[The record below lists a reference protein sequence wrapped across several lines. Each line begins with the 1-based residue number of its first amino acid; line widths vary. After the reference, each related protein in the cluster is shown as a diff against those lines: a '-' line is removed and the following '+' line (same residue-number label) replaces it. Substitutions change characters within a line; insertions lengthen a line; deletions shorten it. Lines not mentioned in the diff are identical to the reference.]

1 MANVISSLS
10 VQLGVN
16 TGAFI
21 KDMGRAKQAVRSNS
35 ARINKFLGKTQREFR
50 NTTRSI
56 KRMATSIFS
65 LKRLAV
71 GAFVGW
77 GVKRL
82 ADSFIETGSSM
93 DKLQLSL
100 DTITK
105 GEGAEWFKKLN
116 EWALKMP
123 INTTKAIQAFTSM
136 RAMGLKPSIAD
147 MTTLVDTTSAL
158 GGGAD
163 TLLGIARAL
172 GQIKTKGRV
181 STEELLQLA
190 ERGVPAFEILRNK
203 MGLTADQ
210 LGNIGRAGLDA
221 QTTID
226 ALVAGMEER
235 FGGQSEKMQTMW
247 AGMVESLKSYWTE
260 FKRLVMESGV
270 MEYLENNLAD
280 LVAWVEDLYQSGE
293 LAEWAMDVADAIV
306 SLGEDIQDFISATIG
321 DWDDFSLKVSEVFR
335 NFKSWIEDIMPALR
349 TLWKMLKAVAKAFN
363 AVGKFIGTAAATAY
377 TGAESLAQGSY
388 QTGTGPAG
396 LPSTGLFYGHKGE
409 IIKNP
414 QESDAERAGGGSGGE
429 LHITLAPT
437 FMTGDSNAAR
447 SVAREIKRELDML
460 NLRWGTA

>member
-16 TGAFI
+16 TGVFI

-35 ARINKFLGKTQREFR
+35 ARINKFLGKTQREFK

-123 INTTKAIQAFTSM
+123 INTQKAIQAFTSM

-163 TLLGIARAL
+163 VLLGISRAL

-190 ERGVPAFEILRNK
+190 ERGIPAFEILRDK
-203 MGLTADQ
+203 LGLTSEQ
-210 LGNIGRAGLDA
+210 LGNIGRQGLDA

-226 ALVAGMEER
+226 ALISGMQDR

-247 AGMVESLKSYWTE
+247 AGMIESLKSYWTE
-260 FKRLVMESGV
+260 FKRLVMSSGV

-280 LVAWVEDLYQSGE
+280 LVAWVGDLYESGE
-293 LAEWAMDVADAIV
+293 LQMWAEDVADAIV
-306 SLGEDIQDFISATIG
+306 DLGEDIKDFIYATIG
-321 DWDDFSLKVSEVFR
+321 DWDMFTLKVSNAFNSLR
-335 NFKSWIEDIMPALR
+335 SWINNIMPVLK
-349 TLWKMLKAVAKAFN
+349 TLWKMLTAIARAFD
-363 AVGKFIGTAAATAY
+363 AVGSFIGTAAATAY

-409 IIKNP
+409 IVKNP
-414 QESDAERAGGGSGGE
+414 QESAMERSGGGGGG
-429 LHITLAPT
+429 LHITVAPT
-437 FMTGDSNAAR
+437 FMSGDSNAAR
-447 SVAREIKRELDML
+447 QVAAEIKRELDML
-460 NLRWGTA
+460 NVRWGTA